1 MAATDSLSPEQIV
14 SAARTLIT
22 ASGLDAFSMRKL
34 AAVLD
39 VNPMTIYLRF
49 ESKDVL
55 LQAVAQTS
63 LTGLGLPSP
72 SGSWIDQ
79 VVDLATAIKDHLVAD
94 RAMLRVHNDPTR
106 LSVGVLGAVDRGLGL
121 MAEVGYEGAHAVE
134 AFRQLFWSA
143 VGAALVEGTF
153 DSLPGSRSDLPEALA
168 AVDDHPH
175 VHDHAAHFGPVD
187 ANRLFRST
195 ARSLAV
201 GLAAAAPLEI
211 PS

>member
-1 MAATDSLSPEQIV
+1 MAVNGSLSPEQVV
-14 SAARTLIT
+14 SAARRLIT
-22 ASGLDAFSMRKL
+22 AGGLDAFSMRKL

-55 LQAVAQTS
+55 LQAVAQAS
-63 LTGLGLPSP
+63 LTGLRLPPP

-79 VVDLATAIKDHLVAD
+79 VVDLAAAIKDHLVAD
-94 RAMLRVHNDPTR
+94 RAMLRVHSDPAR
-106 LSVGVLGAVDRGLGL
+106 LSAGVLGAVDRGLGL

-134 AFRQLFWSA
+134 SFRQLFWSA
-143 VGAALVEGTF
+143 VGAALVDGTF
-153 DSLPGSRSDLPEALA
+153 DSLPGSRSDLTEALA

-175 VHDHAAHFGPVD
+175 IHDHATHFGPVD

-201 GLAAAAPLEI
+201 GLAAAAPMEI